1 MPKVS
6 VIVPVYNAEKY
17 LQECMDSILRQT
29 LTDLEVILVD
39 DGSADSSPA
48 ICDRY
53 AEQDARVQVIHQ
65 VNAGLSGARNCG
77 LKTATGEFVAFVD
90 SDDFIDENMYS
101 AMVTVAEEKNAPLV
115 ICSGFYYSDVHK
127 NRISHEQNT
136 KIQSKS
142 SAEFVSNWLWTSNE
156 ATVLFTVVWNKIYR
170 REFFAEDLRFGDLRI
185 HEDEEF
191 STRLYLK
198 DFRVAF
204 VDEAF
209 YYYRANQQSITYK
222 NFSKN
227 NLCMLD
233 ILLKRSRIYRI
244 KGWNRLSRLAAKN
257 FCEVY
262 IEYYQMSSEREHPEW
277 MLPYR
282 NDFNKMRMSVGVSG
296 HAKDQIRYLI
306 FSISPQL
313 YKRLLQ

>member
-6 VIVPVYNAEKY
+6 IIVPVYNTEKY
-17 LQECMDSILRQT
+17 LCECVDSILSQT

-39 DGSADSSPA
+39 DGSADSSPV
-48 ICDRY
+48 ICDGY
-53 AEQDARVQVIHQ
+53 AERDKRVKVIHQ
-65 VNAGLSGARNCG
+65 ANAGLSAARNCG
-77 LKTATGEFVAFVD
+77 LNIATGEFVAFVD

-101 AMVTVAEEKNAPLV
+101 AMVTVAEEENAPLV
-115 ICSGFYYSDVHK
+115 ICSGFYYSNVHK
-127 NRISHEQNT
+127 NRISHEQNM
-136 KIQSKS
+136 KIQSES
-142 SAEFVSNWLWTSNE
+142 SAKFVSDWLWASNE
-156 ATVLFTVVWNKIYR
+156 TTVLFTVVWNKIYQ
-170 REFFAEDLRFGDLRI
+170 REFFAEDLRFEDLRI

-222 NFSKN
+222 SFSKN

-233 ILLKRSRIYRI
+233 VLLKRSQIYRI
-244 KGWNRLSRLAAKN
+244 KGWNKLAQRAAKN
-257 FCEVY
+257 FCELY
-262 IEYYQMSSEREHPEW
+262 MEYYQMSSGEGHPEW

-282 NDFNKMRMSVGVSG
+282 SDFNKMRMSVGVSN

-313 YKRLLQ
+313 YKKLLR